1 MEVKVY
7 AKIGLVLIIASC
19 LLWVAI
25 LFVPLLPLPLAQ
37 KTLIVTSLFI
47 ISEVIFWLGILLTGK
62 ELAHRYRR
70 KLNPL
75 NWWRKITNK
84 R

>member
-1 MEVKVY
+1 MGVKVY
-7 AKIGLVLIIASC
+7 VKIGLVLIIASC

-25 LFVPLLPLPLAQ
+25 LFVPLIPLSLAQ

-62 ELAHRYRR
+62 EIAHRYRQ
-70 KLNPL
+70 KLNPAY
-75 NWWRKITNK
+75 WWRKITN
-84 R
+84 RR